1 MFLKKNLGNLV
12 IELYMICL
20 LYTSLALL
28 WLFGDAT
35 TMVNAKG
42 GLAFGVF
49 TILHIV
55 LSIAATGFTG
65 LSGSIVI
72 PMTADCAD
80 YEVYRSGRYVPGLM
94 GTLFS
99 FVDKLISSLAPLIA
113 GLLFAMVGFK
123 DTLPDVKDV
132 YKRQLYTGSNI
143 IKSFTCIQSHRHNFP
158 NQLFFSRKMYKD
170 IVAESSSNKRRIM
183 VIDCLYKNLS
193 LIHI

>member
-1 MFLKKNLGNLV
+1 
-12 IELYMICL
+12 
-20 LYTSLALL
+20 
-28 WLFGDAT
+28 
-35 TMVNAKG
+35 MVNAKG

-65 LSGSIVI
+65 LSGNIVI

-113 GLLFAMVGFK
+113 GLLFAMIGFK
-123 DTLPDVKDV
+123 DTLPDVNTP
-132 YKRQLYTGSNI
+132 YTPSLHYVGVFLCYGIVILGLICNLI
-143 IKSFTCIQSHRHNFP
+143 AMKYYPLTKEKMEEIQTEIARIKAQ
-158 NQLFFSRKMYKD
+158 
-170 IVAESSSNKRRIM
+170 
-183 VIDCLYKNLS
+183 NLQNTETA
-193 LIHI
+193 